1 MHPKSRPRMR
11 SNLREIASKVHGR
24 KGRRGLPSSGGKLAD
39 PAFTRTRPAPRAEG
53 ESLGDFAYRIMRE
66 AVRSGRFRP
75 GEHLREADVAQW
87 LGISRTPVREAFHRL
102 ISEGLLTAGPWNGAL
117 LAELDSQQ
125 LTELYAVREAL
136 EGIAASLAAQHAT
149 EDEIATMFRIA
160 ESEARHRNDP
170 AKLVVINAELHQA
183 FYQAAHNRYLLQSL
197 NTVVDALGLLRHSTF
212 VLPGSIE
219 TAHRQHLQIIRA
231 IRDRKPAEAEQVAR
245 EHVRQALQMRLQLP
259 GHTSAAEETIV
270 APRTRRRRAS
280 PDAGARAGSRAP
292 AAKP

>member
-1 MHPKSRPRMR
+1 MQPRSRLRMK
-11 SNLREIASKVHGR
+11 SNLPEVASKRGR
-24 KGRRGLPSSGGKLAD
+24 NGRRGRPSSGGKLSG
-39 PAFTRTRPAPRAEG
+39 PAFARTRPAPRSKG

-66 AVRSGRFRP
+66 AIRSGRFRP

-102 ISEGLLTAGPWNGAL
+102 ISEGLLTDGPWNGAL
-117 LAELDSQQ
+117 LAELDSRQ

-136 EGIAASLAAQHAT
+136 EGIAASLAAQHAS

-160 ESEARHRNDP
+160 ETEARHRNDP

-212 VLPGSIE
+212 ILPGSIE

-231 IRDRKPAEAEQVAR
+231 IRDRKPAEAERVAR
-245 EHVRQALQMRLQLP
+245 EHVRQALHMRLQLP
-259 GHTSAAEETIV
+259 AYTSAAERTETT
-270 APRTRRRRAS
+270 A
-280 PDAGARAGSRAP
+280 AP
-292 AAKP
+292 AAAERLRGR